1 VTRHLDV
8 EIGGGFFRSGIKF
21 TAVKKQSLKRGAIM
35 NGATNEL

>member
-35 NGATNEL
+35 NGATN